1 MRNSQRQKRS
11 YSADCIPGQPG
22 HPENDDEI
30 AEECIL
36 AEQDGRNQTAV
47 QHKSKHF
54 IDCVF
59 TGSAQSASI
68 CQAPEAAVFAGG
80 KLCRG
85 PVLLA
90 RTRCV

>member
-1 MRNSQRQKRS
+1 MTTGLPRS
-11 YSADCIPGQPG
+11 AFSRSRMG
-22 HPENDDEI
+22 EI
-30 AEECIL
+30 DRE
-36 AEQDGRNQTAV
+36 QTAL
-47 QHKSKHF
+47 QHKGKH
-54 IDCVF
+54 ISSICVF